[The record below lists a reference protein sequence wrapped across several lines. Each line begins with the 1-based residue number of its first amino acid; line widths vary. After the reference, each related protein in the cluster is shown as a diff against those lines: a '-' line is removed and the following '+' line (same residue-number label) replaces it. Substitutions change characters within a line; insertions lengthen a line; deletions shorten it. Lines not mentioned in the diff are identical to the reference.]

1 MVVDTVFC
9 ACRFATANSAS
20 NVAKKNLF
28 IKILLKKLSNVSR
41 SCDTIVR
48 VRQMLVSVKQHV
60 VKPAVSEHILT
71 VSSWTR
77 DEYA

>member
-1 MVVDTVFC
+1 
-9 ACRFATANSAS
+9 
-20 NVAKKNLF
+20 
-28 IKILLKKLSNVSR
+28 
-41 SCDTIVR
+41 
-48 VRQMLVSVKQHV
+48 MLVSVKQHV